1 MTVAATLQASKFSFE
16 RAETLVFDPI
26 SANRATARTA
36 LGMLG
41 FQNLTATSVFNEVSA
56 ALGERMFDLF
66 IADVTQ
72 EAAATCA
79 LVRSLRDGNIGRNP
93 FLHIVLMTWKLEG
106 ELVELA
112 LNCGADDLITR
123 PFSVDFL
130 GARLRAHAEAR
141 KPFVI
146 TSDYIGPDRRKPR
159 PNQQVAAL
167 FDVPNLLLAK
177 GHDPR
182 WSEQSAKAA
191 NEAIKAARVKVN
203 VERVGRSAFQL
214 AFLVQ
219 SLRESFK
226 TVAPLEDDLAR
237 LEEVAKD
244 LGRRVEGSPVEVEVL
259 KLISALRGDIAGA
272 QSGESV
278 ATHVDQMDETCA
290 TLLEKVNPGRKREDL
305 LQEVATAFA
314 AAKARRKT

>member
-1 MTVAATLQASKFSFE
+1 MTAAATLQTPKLSFE
-16 RAETLVFDPI
+16 RADTLVFDPVP
-26 SANRATARTA
+26 ANRATARTT

-41 FQNLTATSVFNEVSA
+41 FRNLTATSAFAEASA
-56 ALGERMFDLF
+56 ALGEHMFDLF

-72 EAAATCA
+72 DAASICA
-79 LVRSLRDGNIGRNP
+79 LVKSLREGGVGRNP
-93 FLHIVLMTWKLEG
+93 FLHIVLMSWKLDG

-112 LNCGADDLITR
+112 LNCGADDLVTR

-191 NEAIKAARVKVN
+191 NEAIKEARAKIN

-214 AFLVQ
+214 AFLVL
-219 SLRESFK
+219 SLQESFK
-226 TVAPLEDDLAR
+226 TVAPLDADLR
-237 LEEVAKD
+237 KLDEVAKD
-244 LGRRVEGSPVEVEVL
+244 LGKRVEGSPVEVESL
-259 KLISALRGDIAGA
+259 KLISALRSDIAGA
-272 QSGESV
+272 QSGENV
-278 ATHVDQMDETCA
+278 AAHVDQMEQTCG
-290 TLLEKVNPGRKREDL
+290 TLLETINPGRKREDL

-314 AAKARRKT
+314 NAKARRKA

>member
-1 MTVAATLQASKFSFE
+1 
-16 RAETLVFDPI
+16 
-26 SANRATARTA
+26 
-36 LGMLG
+36 
-41 FQNLTATSVFNEVSA
+41 
-56 ALGERMFDLF
+56 
-66 IADVTQ
+66 
-72 EAAATCA
+72 
-79 LVRSLRDGNIGRNP
+79 
-93 FLHIVLMTWKLEG
+93 
-106 ELVELA
+106 
-112 LNCGADDLITR
+112 
-123 PFSVDFL
+123 
-130 GARLRAHAEAR
+130 
-141 KPFVI
+141 
-146 TSDYIGPDRRKPR
+146 
-159 PNQQVAAL
+159 
-167 FDVPNLLLAK
+167 
-177 GHDPR
+177 
-182 WSEQSAKAA
+182 
-191 NEAIKAARVKVN
+191 
-203 VERVGRSAFQL
+203 VGRSAFQL

>member
-1 MTVAATLQASKFSFE
+1 MTAAATLHARKLSFE

-26 SANRATARTA
+26 PANRATARNA

-41 FQNLTATSVFNEVSA
+41 FRNLTATSVFAEASA
-56 ALGERMFDLF
+56 AIGERMFDLF

-72 EAAATCA
+72 DSTSVCA
-79 LVRSLRDGNIGRNP
+79 LVKSLREGGIGCNP
-93 FLHIVLMTWKLEG
+93 FLHIVLMSWKLEG
-106 ELVELA
+106 NLVELA

-130 GARLRAHAEAR
+130 GARIRVQTETR

-167 FDVPNLLLAK
+167 FDVPNLLLEK
-177 GHDPR
+177 GRDPR

-191 NEAIKAARVKVN
+191 NEAIKQARAKIN

-214 AFLVQ
+214 AFLVL

-226 TVAPLEDDLAR
+226 TVAPLDADLAK

-244 LGRRVEGSPVEVEVL
+244 LGKRVEGSPVEIESL
-259 KLISALRGDIAGA
+259 KLVSSLRGDIAGA
-272 QSGESV
+272 QSGENV
-278 ATHVDQMDETCA
+278 AAHVDQMEQTCGS
-290 TLLEKVNPGRKREDL
+290 LLEKINPGRKREDL

-314 AAKARRKT
+314 NAKARRKA